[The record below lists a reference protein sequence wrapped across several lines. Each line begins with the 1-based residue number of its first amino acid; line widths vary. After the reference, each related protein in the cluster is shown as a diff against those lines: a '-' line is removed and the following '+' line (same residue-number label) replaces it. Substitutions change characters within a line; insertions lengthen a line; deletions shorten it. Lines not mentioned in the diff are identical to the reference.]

1 MAEMTEREM
10 RNFIN
15 SRKRPDKQFFLD
27 LLDEEK
33 QRAYEELHVRV
44 VMTLLKAGTINKL
57 KLKIREAQEQIRAM
71 REEEFSAENYRTII
85 ALNAQIRGWRQEIEG
100 YKCFFVEPYFARM
113 DLVDDKEG
121 YNS

>member
-1 MAEMTEREM
+1 MRKKPRVKTMAEMTEREM

-44 VMTLLKAGTINKL
+44 VMTLLKAGTINKPCVR
-57 KLKIREAQEQIRAM
+57 KNFPRKITVRSLR
-71 REEEFSAENYRTII
+71 
-85 ALNAQIRGWRQEIEG
+85 
-100 YKCFFVEPYFARM
+100 
-113 DLVDDKEG
+113 
-121 YNS
+121 